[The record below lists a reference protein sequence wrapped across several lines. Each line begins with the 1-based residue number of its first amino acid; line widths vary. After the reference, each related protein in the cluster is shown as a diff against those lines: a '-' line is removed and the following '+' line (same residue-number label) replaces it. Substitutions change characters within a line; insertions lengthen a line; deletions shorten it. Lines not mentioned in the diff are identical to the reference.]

1 MTSNCCDVQHRTIEG
16 VLTYLNAFLLLDYAR
31 DITGTN
37 KLLGVV
43 VLLVVTVIA
52 LWYMRR
58 HCLTT
63 GGSSCSQG
71 PIMVPPSPEEGF
83 ARRKAPDERV
93 GVTMRDAAYSSRS
106 YGSAARR

>member
-1 MTSNCCDVQHRTIEG
+1 MTSNCGNVHHRTIEG

-43 VLLVVTVIA
+43 VLLVITIIA

-58 HCLTT
+58 HC
-63 GGSSCSQG
+63 GVCACANPVVNGCGDAQKSAG
-71 PIMVPPSPEEGF
+71 PIMVPPSPEEGL
-83 ARRKAPDERV
+83 ASD
-93 GVTMRDAAYSSRS
+93 DAYSYRS
-106 YGSAARR
+106 YKSTGRR